1 MPNLY
6 CMHSFCIKEDKASDH
21 NYLGDFL
28 IVKPPESLAIE
39 ERFIVEWEY
48 TLFSLVP
55 TKGKELYCESKPRG
69 NKHLGPSEW
78 IQTTYQWIPWRGYER
93 GWSHPWK
100 QS

>member
-6 CMHSFCIKEDKASDH
+6 CLHSCCIKEDKSSDH

-55 TKGKELYCESKPRG
+55 TKEERNWTVKANPGKR
-69 NKHLGPSEW
+69 N
-78 IQTTYQWIPWRGYER
+78 I
-93 GWSHPWK
+93 
-100 QS
+100 